1 MKGFLICNGCKYEEQ
16 VDKRKIVFIIKI
28 QKTRGN
34 KSGKCLTRKRD
45 KLCGLQM
52 DGRIMK

>member
-45 KLCGLQM
+45 NYVDCRWMEGL
-52 DGRIMK
+52 